1 MSIRKPIRDI
11 TNPVGVGRI
20 PCMWFPVYHASEST
34 PIEDAK
40 TMYADF
46 LGSTHRSTHGM
57 SPLRLKVIL
66 YHATYRNT
74 KDTEP
79 NNPRV
84 KDSDFQGPGV
94 ESFRVMTFSRMIEPS
109 MA

>member
-1 MSIRKPIRDI
+1 
-11 TNPVGVGRI
+11 
-20 PCMWFPVYHASEST
+20 MWFPVYHARERT

-46 LGSTHRSTHGM
+46 LGSTHRSTHGI
-57 SPLRLKVIL
+57 SPLRLNVNL

-74 KDTEP
+74 NETEP

-94 ESFRVMTFSRMIEPS
+94 ESFRVMTFSRMMKPT